1 MPTLEQIQAK
11 LKKLQ
16 AQADALIARQ
26 TEVAVDEIRDLM
38 HKHGLTTEDIGGS
51 AKATRSA
58 RGLNGHAGNEKSKN
72 MGTVKAAKYRDHKT
86 GATWTGHGRAPG
98 WIAGAKDRS
107 QFLIE
112 GASEPESEAKAAVT
126 GAKRTK
132 GQPKGAQPPKYLNP
146 KTGATWS
153 GRGPAPAWLATVKDR
168 SKFLIDGATAAPGS
182 VGQKGA
188 KGAKGAIKVATKAA
202 TKAGKA
208 KSAATSGAVSKKAA
222 AKKVVAK
229 KAAASKKTAA
239 KKATAGTRK
248 VAAKKGAG
256 KSAAKP
262 AAKNITAKKT
272 AAKAAKKAP
281 ARKAAAKTV
290 APSAAAAPQ
299 TAQDEASA

>member
-26 TEVAVDEIRDLM
+26 TKVAVDEIRDLM
-38 HKHGLTTEDIGGS
+38 LKHGLTTEDIEGS
-51 AKATRSA
+51 AKARRSA

-112 GASEPESEAKAAVT
+112 GASEAKSDAKAAAT

-168 SKFLIDGATAAPGS
+168 SKFLIDGATAAPAS

-188 KGAKGAIKVATKAA
+188 KGAKGTIKVATKAA
-202 TKAGKA
+202 RKAGKA
-208 KSAATSGAVSKKAA
+208 KSAATTGTVSKKAA
-222 AKKVVAK
+222 AKEVVAK

-272 AAKAAKKAP
+272 AAKAGKKAP
-281 ARKAAAKTV
+281 ARKTV
-290 APSAAAAPQ
+290 APSAAPAPQ
-299 TAQDEASA
+299 TAQVEASA

>member
-26 TEVAVDEIRDLM
+26 TKVVVDEIRDLM
-38 HKHGLTTEDIGGS
+38 LKHGLTTEDIEGS

-58 RGLNGHAGNEKSKN
+58 RSLNGHAGNEKSKK

-112 GASEPESEAKAAVT
+112 GASEPKSEAKAAVS
-126 GAKRTK
+126 GAKHTK

-188 KGAKGAIKVATKAA
+188 KSAKGTKGAIKVATKAA

-229 KAAASKKTAA
+229 KAAA
-239 KKATAGTRK
+239 KKAAAGTRK

-256 KSAAKP
+256 KTAVKP
-262 AAKNITAKKT
+262 AAKNSTAKKT
-272 AAKAAKKAP
+272 AAKVAKKAP
-281 ARKAAAKTV
+281 AHKAAAKSV

-299 TAQDEASA
+299 TAQVEASA